1 MERGIPIHI
10 SSGTAIQPSET
21 ALAVPKQPL
30 RDGEGGFLAQV
41 SSNPFFTAVKYHSIS
56 LSNAYL
62 LISYSGFRFGWVWRG
77 ARSCAERLTQWGKF
91 A

>member
-10 SSGTAIQPSET
+10 SNGTATQPSET
-21 ALAVPKQPL
+21 ALAVPKQML

-41 SSNPFFTAVKYHSIS
+41 SSNPFFTAVKYYSIS
-56 LSNAYL
+56 VSYAHQ
-62 LISYSGFRFGWVWRG
+62 LISYSGFRTGWVWRG
-77 ARSCAERLTQWGKF
+77 ARSFAERL